1 MQQLFQELEKFSSL
15 SLDTKKAVESI
26 ARERELPK
34 GYILLHAGGICNHLY
49 FIKKGLTRTYYTKD
63 GKDITDWLSL
73 ENTFATSV
81 ISLFTRRPDR
91 RSIELL
97 EDSTIIE
104 IPHYELENLFA
115 KYHDLERLGR
125 LWSNYGIVQLQERFD
140 DLHFAT
146 AAERYAKLI
155 QYNPRILQRVALGIV
170 ASFLGITQETL
181 SRIRSQ
187 YSRPDNH

>member
-15 SLDTKKAVESI
+15 SLDTKKAMESI
-26 ARERELPK
+26 VRKRELPK

-49 FIKKGLTRTYYTKD
+49 FIKKGLTRTFYIKD

-125 LWSNYGIVQLQERFD
+125 LWSNYGIVQLQQRFD

-155 QYNPRILQRVALGIV
+155 QYNPTILQRVALGII

-187 YSRPDNH
+187 YSRHE

>member
-1 MQQLFQELEKFSSL
+1 MQQLFHELEKFGTL
-15 SLDTKKAVESI
+15 SIDSKKALESI
-26 ARERELPK
+26 AKRRELPK
-34 GYILLHAGGICNHLY
+34 GHILLHAGGTCNYLY
-49 FIKKGLTRTYYTKD
+49 FIEKGITRTFYIKD
-63 GKDITDWLSL
+63 GRDITDWLSL

-97 EDSTIIE
+97 EDSTIVE
-104 IPHYELENLFA
+104 LPHYELESLFA

-125 LWSNYGIVQLQERFD
+125 LWSNYGIVQLQQRFD

-155 QYNPRILQRVALGIV
+155 QYNPTILQRVALGII

-187 YSRPDNH
+187 YSRSDNQ

>member
-1 MQQLFQELEKFSSL
+1 M
-15 SLDTKKAVESI
+15 
-26 ARERELPK
+26 
-34 GYILLHAGGICNHLY
+34 
-49 FIKKGLTRTYYTKD
+49 
-63 GKDITDWLSL
+63 
-73 ENTFATSV
+73 
-81 ISLFTRRPDR
+81 PDR

-125 LWSNYGIVQLQERFD
+125 LWSNYGIVQLQQRFD

-155 QYNPRILQRVALGIV
+155 QNNPSILQRVALGII
-170 ASFLGITQETL
+170 ASYLGITQETL

-187 YSRPDNH
+187 YSRPE

>member
-15 SLDTKKAVESI
+15 SLDTKKAMESI
-26 ARERELPK
+26 TRKRELPK
-34 GYILLHAGGICNHLY
+34 GYVLLHAGGICNHLY
-49 FIKKGLTRTYYTKD
+49 FITKGLTRTFYVKD

-81 ISLFTRRPDR
+81 ISLFTRKPDR

-104 IPHYELENLFA
+104 IPHHELENLFT

-125 LWSNYGIVQLQERFD
+125 LWSNYGIVQLQQRFD

-155 QYNPRILQRVALGIV
+155 QNNPTILQRVALGIV
-170 ASFLGITQETL
+170 ASFLGINAGDIKSNSL
-181 SRIRSQ
+181 AIFAS
-187 YSRPDNH
+187 

>member
-1 MQQLFQELEKFSSL
+1 MQQLFQELERFSSL
-15 SLDTKKAVESI
+15 SLDTKKAMESI
-26 ARERELPK
+26 ARKRELPK

-49 FIKKGLTRTYYTKD
+49 FIKKGLTRTFYIKD

-81 ISLFTRRPDR
+81 ISLFTRMPDR

-125 LWSNYGIVQLQERFD
+125 LWSNYGIVQLQQRFD

-155 QYNPRILQRVALGIV
+155 QHNPTILQRVALGII

-187 YSRPDNH
+187 YSRPE